1 MNLKDM
7 QDMEFTVQEGELFM
21 LQTRNGKR
29 SPLAG
34 LKIAVALA
42 EEGVITKKEALE
54 RTSLIDLDSIVEQ
67 KVVDEGRLLGVGTSA
82 SLGIVTGEVVLSSE
96 MVAERSRSG
105 PVILM
110 KEILTPDDISGVG
123 RSAGI
128 ITARGNR
135 MAHAVVVARQLNIAC
150 IVNCSRTEDRYGEP
164 NLHDGWEEV
173 PRRYDIDDGQWK
185 WKIV

>member
-1 MNLKDM
+1 M
-7 QDMEFTVQEGELFM
+7 
-21 LQTRNGKR
+21 
-29 SPLAG
+29 
-34 LKIAVALA
+34 
-42 EEGVITKKEALE
+42 
-54 RTSLIDLDSIVEQ
+54 
-67 KVVDEGRLLGVGTSA
+67 LGVGTSA

-123 RSAGI
+123 RSEGI

-150 IVNCSRTEDRYGEP
+150 IVNVPELKIDMENRTFMMDGKKFHEGTTLTMDSGNGRLYEGKVRVIDERPLELLGRSTSGERGANGTRP
-164 NLHDGWEEV
+164 MFRSTDNINSPIGWNENC
-173 PRRYDIDDGQWK
+173 I
-185 WKIV
+185 